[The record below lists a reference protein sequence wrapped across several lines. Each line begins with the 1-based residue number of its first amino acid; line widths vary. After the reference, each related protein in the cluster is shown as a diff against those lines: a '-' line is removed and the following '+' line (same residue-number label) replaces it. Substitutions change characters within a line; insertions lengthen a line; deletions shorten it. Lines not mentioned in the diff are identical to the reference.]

1 MEMTEEEQM
10 IFDATG
16 ADVPLQMSI
25 LSQYMW
31 KGVTPHSMY
40 LEGEKIYKGLGLSE
54 SEMNVQF
61 TIDLIEQSGCSCKN
75 KSKSKPLPAIKPSEA
90 VQMTNSNYTAAEEA
104 SYTQHKRIFD
114 GLGLSKAEAMA
125 AIRN

>member
-1 MEMTEEEQM
+1 MAMTEEEQM

-25 LSQYMW
+25 LSQFMW
-31 KGVTPHSMY
+31 KGITPHSMY
-40 LEGEKIYKGLGLSE
+40 MEGEKIYKGLGLSQD
-54 SEMNVQF
+54 EMETQF
-61 TIDLIEQSGCSCKN
+61 KIDLIKQSGCSCK
-75 KSKSKPLPAIKPSEA
+75 KSKSKPLPTIKPTEA

-114 GLGLSKAEAMA
+114 GLGLSKAEAME

>member
-1 MEMTEEEQM
+1 MAMTEEEQK

-25 LSQYMW
+25 LSQFMW
-31 KGVTPHSMY
+31 KGITPHSMY
-40 LEGEKIYKGLGLSE
+40 LEGESIYKGLGLSQD
-54 SEMNVQF
+54 EMETQF
-61 TIDLIEQSGCSCKN
+61 KIDLIKQSGCSCK
-75 KSKSKPLPAIKPSEA
+75 KSKSKPLPTIKPTEA

>member
-1 MEMTEEEQM
+1 MET
-10 IFDATG
+10 
-16 ADVPLQMSI
+16 
-25 LSQYMW
+25 
-31 KGVTPHSMY
+31 
-40 LEGEKIYKGLGLSE
+40 
-54 SEMNVQF
+54 QF
-61 TIDLIEQSGCSCKN
+61 KIDLIEQSGCSCKK
-75 KSKSKPLPAIKPSEA
+75 KSKSKSLPTNTPREA

>member
-1 MEMTEEEQM
+1 MAMTEEEQK

-16 ADVPLQMSI
+16 ADVALQRSI
-25 LSQYMW
+25 LSQYML

-40 LEGEKIYKGLGLSE
+40 LKGEKIYNGLGLSE
-54 SEMNVQF
+54 SEMQLQF
-61 TIDLIEQSGCSCKN
+61 SIDLIQESGCSCKN
-75 KSKSKPLPAIKPSEA
+75 KSKNKPLPATKPHEA

-104 SYTQHKRIFD
+104 SHTQHKRIFD

>member
-1 MEMTEEEQM
+1 MAMTEEEQM

-25 LSQYMW
+25 LSQFMW
-31 KGVTPHSMY
+31 KGITPHSMY
-40 LEGEKIYKGLGLSE
+40 MEGEKIYKGLGLSQD
-54 SEMNVQF
+54 EMETQF
-61 TIDLIEQSGCSCKN
+61 KIDLIKQSGCSCK
-75 KSKSKPLPAIKPSEA
+75 KSKSKPLPTNKPHEAI
-90 VQMTNSNYTAAEEA
+90 QMTTSNYTAAEEA

-114 GLGLSKAEAMA
+114 GLGLSKAEAME